1 MFQLKYLI
9 IDFHVLHFRI
19 FKVLQV
25 GFFFKSFYKHNIL
38 GFFFSVLDWLFWAF
52 CIFIHVQQYPI
63 LHKKTCL

>member
-38 GFFFSVLDWLFWAF
+38 GFFFSVLD
-52 CIFIHVQQYPI
+52 
-63 LHKKTCL
+63 